1 MSSIQKVVLPNNK
14 EMQHGRIVELRAQFG
29 DWVDK
34 GQEVMRLQIHE
45 RTLAFTA
52 PQAGIL
58 ASTVPIGHQPEPGS
72 LLFSL
77 KPQDEISHY
86 KIKKVTLTNS
96 KEMLHGRIVELRVQA
111 GDSVTKDQDI
121 LVVQINARTLIFTS
135 PQAGIVESIAS
146 MGHQP
151 EPGSLL
157 FSLRISEE
165 QSNSKK
171 SESANE
177 KVSNK
182 KTAPPSESEE
192 PKNLKPSETTSENV
206 RHRNPLPPS
215 TREGPTDIKKPKPSN
230 EEASSAGIVILA
242 VGIVALASFWWLY
255 WHNQNVVVMN
265 CKVSEYVDIRQHRE
279 GEIVKH
285 FYDHRQKDNSL
296 LNDRKYEISVDSTG
310 SPSLRLLNIDG
321 TAFGW
326 FDNTVLCDFNA
337 KNCES
342 ALTTQGATFIKTGN
356 IYRTNS
362 QLVSHQDSDLSYKFN
377 YVDKTLYTTV
387 NHQKGYGTFHI
398 FYRCTDNS
406 LKDI

>member
-121 LVVQINARTLIFTS
+121 LVVQINARTLVFTS

-192 PKNLKPSETTSENV
+192 PKNLKPSETTSEKV
-206 RHRNPLPPS
+206 RHRKPPPS

-242 VGIVALASFWWLY
+242 VGIVSLASFWWFY

-265 CKVSEYVDIRQHRE
+265 CKVSEYVDIRHDRQ
-279 GEIVKH
+279 GKIVNQ
-285 FYDHRQKDNSL
+285 FYDHRLQDHSL
-296 LNDRKYEISVDSTG
+296 LTDRRYEISVDSTG
-310 SPSLRLLNIDG
+310 LPSLRLLESDD
-321 TAFGW
+321 TL
-326 FDNTVLCDFNA
+326 FDWADKKILCKSTA
-337 KNCES
+337 KNCEGT
-342 ALTTQGATFIKTGN
+342 LTNQGATFINTGDFS
-356 IYRTNS
+356 RTKPPLDAPQES
-362 QLVSHQDSDLSYKFN
+362 GLSYEFN
-377 YVDKTLYTTV
+377 YDEKTLYTTV
-387 NHQKGYGTFHI
+387 SSRKEWGTFHI
-398 FYRCTDNS
+398 FYRCSDNS
-406 LKDI
+406 SKNI